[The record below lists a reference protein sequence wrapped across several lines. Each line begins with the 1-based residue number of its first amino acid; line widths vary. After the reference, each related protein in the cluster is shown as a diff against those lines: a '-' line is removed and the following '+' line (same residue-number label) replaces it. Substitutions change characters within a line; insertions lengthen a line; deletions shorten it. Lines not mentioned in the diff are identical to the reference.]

1 MEKFRQNS
9 ALIPLFLLTAGID
22 GIKYVE
28 VFPNLINETHHP
40 LSVVMF
46 IREKQTKN
54 KKTGNIYVKHVLVES
69 YHTTNGPRQRTV
81 MQLGRLDLP
90 KKHWSVLAKEL
101 QERLAAVPK
110 QEQLSFV
117 TDNKAKQTLELE
129 NRVRVLADKAIDDY
143 HSLKRDTKATVSES
157 QVRSPTKNDNG
168 PTEDSEV
175 EIDPKEGALFKVVDC
190 NSLTTTCSRSF
201 GAELVGHHVWRQLQF
216 PDVLKQCGFKDR
228 ELSLG
233 EAIVVGRLVK
243 PASDL
248 STWNWIR
255 ENSAIS
261 ELTRVSIAKIKK
273 NAVYEI
279 SDQLLKHKKTIEQ
292 HLLKREQTLFPNRQ
306 SLYLFDLTNF
316 YLEGNCEKNSLAQF
330 GKSKEKRNDLRIV
343 SLALMVDADGFPV
356 TSRIYQGNIGEPA
369 TLRDILEDMGYL
381 GPNCQ
386 LELLPTKPILIMD
399 RGIATIDNIKLV
411 KDCQLSYI
419 VVERSPKHKDYAE
432 DFGDYHNTF
441 ERIVRKGQ
449 QDVWIQKTSDSND
462 ESCRVLCVSEGRKAK
477 EKAIADRWVTHATDD
492 LQRLRSSIHKGNI
505 KAIDKVNQRLG
516 KIKGRYRG
524 FNKRFSAEITSDA
537 DAKKAVDLNWKTLEA
552 DPEEKETLFGCYV
565 IETNRQNLTAEE
577 IWHLYMTL
585 TRVESAFRSL
595 KTDIGTRPIY
605 HQLARRTEAH
615 IFVSILAYHL
625 LISIEYQ
632 LSRHGDNRSWK
643 TIRSVLETHRRN
655 TIVFTDKDKL
665 INHIRQSAQPESSH
679 VDIYRKLNVRD
690 PLKRNHY
697 IAGRRT

>member
-1 MEKFRQNS
+1 MTIR
-9 ALIPLFLLTAGID
+9 LD
-22 GIKYVE
+22 GIRYVE
-28 VFPNLINETHHP
+28 VFPNFIDETQYP
-40 LSVVMF
+40 PSTAMF
-46 IREKQTKN
+46 VREKKTRN
-54 KKTGNIYVKHVLVES
+54 KKTGNIYIKHVLVES
-69 YHTTNGPRQRTV
+69 YHTTNGPRQRTI
-81 MQLGRLDLP
+81 MQLGRIDLP
-90 KKHWSVLAKEL
+90 RKKWPVLAKALEN
-101 QERLAAVPK
+101 RLAAVPI
-110 QEQLSFV
+110 QEQLSFIP
-117 TDNKAKQTLELE
+117 DNKTKQTLELE
-129 NRVRVLADKAIDDY
+129 NKVRVLADKAINDY
-143 HSLKRDTKATVSES
+143 HSLKSHTSTALTES
-157 QVRSPTKNDNG
+157 QVRSPEKSDNG
-168 PTEDSEV
+168 PTEDSVVNSE
-175 EIDPKEGALFKVVDC
+175 EGALFKVVDC

-201 GAELVGHHVWRQLQF
+201 GPDLVGHHVWRQLRF
-216 PDVLKQCGFKDR
+216 PDVLKQCGFNNR

-233 EAIVVGRLVK
+233 EAVVVGRLVK
-243 PASDL
+243 PGSDL

-255 ENSAIS
+255 NNSAIS
-261 ELTRVSIAKIKK
+261 ELTSVSLNRIKK

-279 SDQLLKHKKTIEQ
+279 SDQLLKHKKTIER
-292 HLLKREQTLFPNRQ
+292 HLHEREQELFPDRQ

-316 YLEGNCEKNSLAQF
+316 YLEGNCENNSLAQF

-356 TSRIYQGNIGEPA
+356 TSRVYKGNIGEPA

-381 GPNCQ
+381 NPNGQ
-386 LELLPTKPILIMD
+386 LEFLTTKPVLVMD

-411 KDCQLSYI
+411 KDCQLPYI
-419 VVERSPKHKDYAE
+419 VVERSPKHKDYAA
-432 DFGDYHNTF
+432 DFGDYHETF

-449 QDVWIQKTSDSND
+449 QDVWIQKTSDSDD

-477 EKAIADRWVTHATDD
+477 EKAIADRWVKRATDD

-516 KIKGRYRG
+516 KIKGRYSG
-524 FNKRFSAEITSDA
+524 FNKRFSVEITSDA

-552 DPEEKETLFGCYV
+552 DPEKKETLFGCYV
-565 IETNRQNLTAEE
+565 IETNRQNLTAEK

-585 TRVESAFRSL
+585 TRVEAAFRSL

-643 TIRSVLETHRRN
+643 TIRSVLETHHRN

-665 INHIRQSAQPESSH
+665 INHIRQSAQPEPSH

>member
-1 MEKFRQNS
+1 MSKFRQNS
-9 ALIPLFLLTAGID
+9 ALIPFFYLPARLD
-22 GIKYVE
+22 GIGCVE
-28 VFPNLINETHHP
+28 GVLNLNDETHHLP
-40 LSVVMF
+40 STAMF
-46 IREKQTKN
+46 VREKKTKN
-54 KKTGNIYVKHVLVES
+54 KKNGNIYVKHVLVES

-81 MQLGRLDLP
+81 MQLGQIDLP
-90 KKHWSVLAKEL
+90 RKKWPVLAKEL
-101 QERLAAVPK
+101 ENRLAAVPM
-110 QEQLSFV
+110 QEQLSFLPE
-117 TDNKAKQTLELE
+117 NKVKQTLELD
-129 NRVRVLADKAIDDY
+129 NRVRVLVDKAINDY
-143 HSLKRDTKATVSES
+143 HSLKRHASSALAEP
-157 QVRSPTKNDNG
+157 QVRSPTKSDNG
-168 PTEDSEV
+168 PTKASLVDSE
-175 EIDPKEGALFKVVDC
+175 EKALFKVVDC

-201 GAELVGHHVWRQLQF
+201 GPELVGHHVWRQLEF
-216 PDVLKQCGFKDR
+216 PDVLKRCGFNNR

-243 PASDL
+243 PGSDL

-261 ELTRVSIAKIKK
+261 ELTRVSLARIKK

-292 HLLKREQTLFPNRQ
+292 HLLEREQELFPNRQ

-316 YLEGNCEKNSLAQF
+316 YMEGNCENNSLAQF

-356 TSRIYQGNIGEPA
+356 TSRIYKGNIGEPA
-369 TLRDILEDMGYL
+369 TLSDILEDMGYL
-381 GPNCQ
+381 NPNGQ
-386 LELLPTKPILIMD
+386 LEFEMTKPTLVMD
-399 RGIATIDNIKLV
+399 RGIATTDNIQLV
-411 KDCQLSYI
+411 KDCQLPYI

-432 DFGDYHNTF
+432 DFGDYHKTF

-449 QDVWIQKTSDSND
+449 QDVWIQKTSDSD
-462 ESCRVLCVSEGRKAK
+462 DKSCRVLCVSEGRKAK
-477 EKAIADRWVTHATDD
+477 EKAIADRWVKHATDD

-516 KIKGRYRG
+516 KIKGRYSG
-524 FNKRFSAEITSDA
+524 FTKRFSSKITSDA
-537 DAKKAVDLNWKTLEA
+537 DGKKAVDLVFKTLKA

-565 IETNRQNLTAEE
+565 IETNRQNLTAEK
-577 IWHLYMTL
+577 IWHLYMAL
-585 TRVESAFRSL
+585 TRVEAAFRSL

-643 TIRSVLETHRRN
+643 TIRTVLENHRRN

-665 INHIRQSAQPESSH
+665 INHIRQSAQPEPAH

>member
-1 MEKFRQNS
+1 MTIR
-9 ALIPLFLLTAGID
+9 LD
-22 GIKYVE
+22 GIRYVE
-28 VFPNLINETHHP
+28 VFPNFIDETQYP
-40 LSVVMF
+40 PSTAMF
-46 IREKQTKN
+46 VREKKTRN
-54 KKTGNIYVKHVLVES
+54 KKTGNIYIKHVLVES
-69 YHTTNGPRQRTV
+69 YHTTNGPRQRTI
-81 MQLGRLDLP
+81 MQLGRIDLP
-90 KKHWSVLAKEL
+90 RKKWPVLAKALEN
-101 QERLAAVPK
+101 RLAAVPI
-110 QEQLSFV
+110 QEQLSFIP
-117 TDNKAKQTLELE
+117 DNKTKQTLELE
-129 NRVRVLADKAIDDY
+129 NKVRVLADKAINDY
-143 HSLKRDTKATVSES
+143 HSLKSHTSTALTES
-157 QVRSPTKNDNG
+157 QVRSPEKSDNG
-168 PTEDSEV
+168 PTEDSVVNSE
-175 EIDPKEGALFKVVDC
+175 EGALFKVVDC
-190 NSLTTTCSRSF
+190 NSLTTSCSRSF
-201 GAELVGHHVWRQLQF
+201 GPDLVGHHVWRQLRF
-216 PDVLKQCGFKDR
+216 PDVLKQCGFNNR

-233 EAIVVGRLVK
+233 EAVVVGRLVK
-243 PASDL
+243 PGSDL

-255 ENSAIS
+255 NNSAIS
-261 ELTRVSIAKIKK
+261 ELTSVSLNRIKK

-279 SDQLLKHKKTIEQ
+279 SDQLLKHKKTIER
-292 HLLKREQTLFPNRQ
+292 HLHEREQELFPDRQ

-316 YLEGNCEKNSLAQF
+316 YLEGNCENNSLAQF

-356 TSRIYQGNIGEPA
+356 TSRVYKGNIGEPA

-381 GPNCQ
+381 NPNGQ
-386 LELLPTKPILIMD
+386 LEFLTTKPVLVMD

-411 KDCQLSYI
+411 KDCQLPYI
-419 VVERSPKHKDYAE
+419 VVERSPKHKDYAA
-432 DFGDYHNTF
+432 DFGDYHETF

-449 QDVWIQKTSDSND
+449 QDVWIQKTSDSDD

-477 EKAIADRWVTHATDD
+477 EKAIADRWVKRATDD

-516 KIKGRYRG
+516 KIKGRYSG
-524 FNKRFSAEITSDA
+524 FNKRFSVEITSDA

-565 IETNRQNLTAEE
+565 IETNRQNLTAEK

-585 TRVESAFRSL
+585 TRVEAAFRSL

-643 TIRSVLETHRRN
+643 TIRSVLETHHRN

-665 INHIRQSAQPESSH
+665 INHIRQSAQPEPSH

>member
-1 MEKFRQNS
+1 MTIR
-9 ALIPLFLLTAGID
+9 LD
-22 GIKYVE
+22 GIRYVE
-28 VFPNLINETHHP
+28 VFPNFIDETQYP
-40 LSVVMF
+40 PSTAMF
-46 IREKQTKN
+46 VREKKTRN
-54 KKTGNIYVKHVLVES
+54 KKTGNIYIKHVLVES
-69 YHTTNGPRQRTV
+69 YHTTNGPRQRTI
-81 MQLGRLDLP
+81 MQLGRIDLP
-90 KKHWSVLAKEL
+90 KKKWPVLAKALEN
-101 QERLAAVPK
+101 RLAAVPI
-110 QEQLSFV
+110 QEQLSFIP
-117 TDNKAKQTLELE
+117 DNKTKQTLELE
-129 NRVRVLADKAIDDY
+129 NKVRVLADKAINDY
-143 HSLKRDTKATVSES
+143 HSLKSHTSTALTES
-157 QVRSPTKNDNG
+157 QVRSPEKSDNG
-168 PTEDSEV
+168 PTEDSVVNSE
-175 EIDPKEGALFKVVDC
+175 EGALFKVVDC
-190 NSLTTTCSRSF
+190 NSLTTSCSRSF
-201 GAELVGHHVWRQLQF
+201 GPDLVGHHVWRQLRF
-216 PDVLKQCGFKDR
+216 PDVLKQCGFNNR

-233 EAIVVGRLVK
+233 EAVVVGRLVK
-243 PASDL
+243 PGSDL

-255 ENSAIS
+255 NNSAIS
-261 ELTRVSIAKIKK
+261 ELTSVSLNRIKK

-279 SDQLLKHKKTIEQ
+279 SDQLLKHKKTIER
-292 HLLKREQTLFPNRQ
+292 HLHEREQELFPDRQ

-316 YLEGNCEKNSLAQF
+316 YLEGNCENNSLAQF

-356 TSRIYQGNIGEPA
+356 TSRVYKGNIGEPA

-381 GPNCQ
+381 NPNGQ
-386 LELLPTKPILIMD
+386 LEFLTTKPVLVMD

-411 KDCQLSYI
+411 KDCQLPYI
-419 VVERSPKHKDYAE
+419 VVERSPKHKDYAA
-432 DFGDYHNTF
+432 DFGDYHETF

-449 QDVWIQKTSDSND
+449 QDVWIQKTSDSDD

-477 EKAIADRWVTHATDD
+477 EKAIADRWVKRATDD

-516 KIKGRYRG
+516 KIKGRYSG
-524 FNKRFSAEITSDA
+524 FNKRFSVEITSDA

-552 DPEEKETLFGCYV
+552 DPEKKETLFGCYV
-565 IETNRQNLTAEE
+565 IETNRQNLTAEK

-585 TRVESAFRSL
+585 TRVEAAFRSL

-643 TIRSVLETHRRN
+643 TIRSVLETHHRN

-665 INHIRQSAQPESSH
+665 INHIRQSAQPEPSH

>member
-1 MEKFRQNS
+1 MTIR
-9 ALIPLFLLTAGID
+9 LD
-22 GIKYVE
+22 GIRYVE
-28 VFPNLINETHHP
+28 VFPNFIDETQYP
-40 LSVVMF
+40 PSTAMF
-46 IREKQTKN
+46 VREKKTRN
-54 KKTGNIYVKHVLVES
+54 KKTGNIYIKHVLVES
-69 YHTTNGPRQRTV
+69 YHTTNGPRQRTI
-81 MQLGRLDLP
+81 MQLGRIDLP
-90 KKHWSVLAKEL
+90 RKKWPVLAKALEN
-101 QERLAAVPK
+101 RLAAVPI
-110 QEQLSFV
+110 QEQLSFIP
-117 TDNKAKQTLELE
+117 DNKTKQTLELE
-129 NRVRVLADKAIDDY
+129 NKVRVLADKAINDY
-143 HSLKRDTKATVSES
+143 HSLKSHTSTALTES
-157 QVRSPTKNDNG
+157 QVRSPEKSDNG
-168 PTEDSEV
+168 PTEDSVVNSE
-175 EIDPKEGALFKVVDC
+175 EGALFKVVDC
-190 NSLTTTCSRSF
+190 NSLTTSCSRSF
-201 GAELVGHHVWRQLQF
+201 GPDLVGHHVWRQLRF
-216 PDVLKQCGFKDR
+216 PDVLKQCGFNNR

-233 EAIVVGRLVK
+233 EAVVVGRLVK
-243 PASDL
+243 PGSDL

-255 ENSAIS
+255 NNSAIS
-261 ELTRVSIAKIKK
+261 ELTSVSLNRIKK

-279 SDQLLKHKKTIEQ
+279 SDQLLKHKKTIER
-292 HLLKREQTLFPNRQ
+292 HLHEREQELFPDRQ

-316 YLEGNCEKNSLAQF
+316 YLEGNCENNSLAQF

-356 TSRIYQGNIGEPA
+356 TSRVYKGNIGEPA

-381 GPNCQ
+381 NPNGQ
-386 LELLPTKPILIMD
+386 LEFLTTKPVLVMD

-411 KDCQLSYI
+411 KDCQLPYI
-419 VVERSPKHKDYAE
+419 VVERSPKHKDYAA
-432 DFGDYHNTF
+432 DFGDYHETF

-449 QDVWIQKTSDSND
+449 QDVWIQKTSDSDD

-477 EKAIADRWVTHATDD
+477 EKAIADRWVKRATDD

-516 KIKGRYRG
+516 KIKGRYSG
-524 FNKRFSAEITSDA
+524 FNKRFSVEITSDA

-552 DPEEKETLFGCYV
+552 DPEKKETLFGCYV
-565 IETNRQNLTAEE
+565 IETNRQNLTAEK

-585 TRVESAFRSL
+585 TRVEAAFRSL

-643 TIRSVLETHRRN
+643 TIRSVLETHHRN

-665 INHIRQSAQPESSH
+665 INHIRQSAQPEPSH

>member
-1 MEKFRQNS
+1 MTIR
-9 ALIPLFLLTAGID
+9 LD
-22 GIKYVE
+22 GIRYVE
-28 VFPNLINETHHP
+28 VFPNFIDETQYP
-40 LSVVMF
+40 PSTAMF
-46 IREKQTKN
+46 VREKKTRN
-54 KKTGNIYVKHVLVES
+54 KKTGNIYIKHVLVES
-69 YHTTNGPRQRTV
+69 YHTTNGPRQRTI
-81 MQLGRLDLP
+81 MQLGRIDLP
-90 KKHWSVLAKEL
+90 RKKWPVLAKALEN
-101 QERLAAVPK
+101 RLAAVPI
-110 QEQLSFV
+110 QEQLSFIP
-117 TDNKAKQTLELE
+117 DNKTKQTLELE
-129 NRVRVLADKAIDDY
+129 NKVRVLADKAINDY
-143 HSLKRDTKATVSES
+143 HSLKSHTSTALTES
-157 QVRSPTKNDNG
+157 QVRSPEKSDNG
-168 PTEDSEV
+168 PTEDSVVNSE
-175 EIDPKEGALFKVVDC
+175 EGALFKVVDC
-190 NSLTTTCSRSF
+190 NSLTTSCSRSF
-201 GAELVGHHVWRQLQF
+201 GPDLVGHHVWRQLRF
-216 PDVLKQCGFKDR
+216 PDVLKQCGFNNR

-233 EAIVVGRLVK
+233 EAVVVGRLVK
-243 PASDL
+243 PGSDL

-255 ENSAIS
+255 NNSAIS
-261 ELTRVSIAKIKK
+261 ELTSVSLNRIKK

-279 SDQLLKHKKTIEQ
+279 SDQLLKHKKTIER
-292 HLLKREQTLFPNRQ
+292 HLHEREQELFPDRQ

-316 YLEGNCEKNSLAQF
+316 YLEGNCENNSLAQF

-356 TSRIYQGNIGEPA
+356 TSRVYKGNIGEPA

-381 GPNCQ
+381 NPNGQ
-386 LELLPTKPILIMD
+386 LEFLTTKPVLVMD

-411 KDCQLSYI
+411 KDCQLPYI
-419 VVERSPKHKDYAE
+419 VVERSPKHKDYAA
-432 DFGDYHNTF
+432 DFGDYHETF

-449 QDVWIQKTSDSND
+449 QDVWIQKTSDSDD

-477 EKAIADRWVTHATDD
+477 EKAIADRWVKRATDD

-516 KIKGRYRG
+516 KIKGRYSG
-524 FNKRFSAEITSDA
+524 FNKRFSVQITSDA
-537 DAKKAVDLNWKTLEA
+537 DAKKAIDLNWKTLEA

-565 IETNRQNLTAEE
+565 IETNRQNLTAEK

-585 TRVESAFRSL
+585 TRVEAAFRSL

-643 TIRSVLETHRRN
+643 TIRSVLETHHRN

-665 INHIRQSAQPESSH
+665 INHIRQSAQPEPSH

>member
-1 MEKFRQNS
+1 
-9 ALIPLFLLTAGID
+9 
-22 GIKYVE
+22 
-28 VFPNLINETHHP
+28 
-40 LSVVMF
+40 MF

-69 YHTTNGPRQRTV
+69 FHTANGPRQRTV
-81 MQLGRLDLP
+81 MQLGQLDLP
-90 KKHWSVLAKEL
+90 KNHWPVLAKEL
-101 QERLAAVPK
+101 EKRLAADPK
-110 QEQLSFV
+110 QKQLSFV

-129 NRVRVLADKAIDDY
+129 NQVRVLADKAINDY
-143 HSLKRDTKATVSES
+143 HSLKSRTSTALTES
-157 QVRSPTKNDNG
+157 QVYPRPARSNHESNENPVV
-168 PTEDSEV
+168 DSE
-175 EIDPKEGALFKVVDC
+175 EGALFKVVDC

-201 GAELVGHHVWRQLQF
+201 GPELLGHHVWRQLRF
-216 PDVLKQCGFKDR
+216 LSVLKKCGFNNR
-228 ELSLG
+228 EMSLS
-233 EAIVVGRLVK
+233 EAVIVGRLVK
-243 PASDL
+243 PGSDL

-255 ENSAIS
+255 NHSAIS
-261 ELTRVSIAKIKK
+261 ELTSVSLNRIKK
-273 NAVYEI
+273 DAVYEI
-279 SDQLLKHKKTIEQ
+279 SDQLLKHKKTIER
-292 HLLKREQTLFPNRQ
+292 HLLEREQELFPNRQ

-316 YLEGNCEKNSLAQF
+316 YLEGNCENNSLAQF

-356 TSRIYQGNIGEPA
+356 TSRIYKGNIGEPT
-369 TLRDILEDMGYL
+369 TLSDILEDIGYL
-381 GPNCQ
+381 NPNGQ
-386 LELLPTKPILIMD
+386 LEFLTTKPVLVMD
-399 RGIATIDNIKLV
+399 RGIATTDNIKLI
-411 KDCQLSYI
+411 KDCQLPYI
-419 VVERSPKHKDYAE
+419 VVERSPKHKNYAE
-432 DFGDYHNTF
+432 DFGDYRNTF

-449 QDVWIQKTSDSND
+449 QDVWIQKTSDSDD

-477 EKAIADRWVTHATDD
+477 EKAIVNRWVKRATDD
-492 LQRLRSSIHKGNI
+492 LQRLRTSIHKGSI

-516 KIKGRYRG
+516 KIKGRYSG
-524 FNKRFSAEITSDA
+524 FNKRFSTEITSDA
-537 DAKKAVDLNWKTLEA
+537 DGKKAVDLVWKTHEA

-565 IETNRQNLTAEE
+565 IETNRQNLTAEK

-585 TRVESAFRSL
+585 TRVEAAFRSL

-632 LSRHGDNRSWK
+632 LSRQGDTRSWK
-643 TIRSVLETHRRN
+643 TIRSVLETHHRN
-655 TIVFTDKDKL
+655 TIIFTDKDKL
-665 INHIRQSAQPESSH
+665 INHIRQSAQPEPSH